1 MNAKEK
7 KDKDIRQ
14 IYALG
19 RQLGI
24 HDRSLGHDDELHVLV
39 EGVTGCSSIGDL
51 SDAER
56 WAVIQ
61 ELTRGKNAANIPAM
75 KSKRKKMSYR
85 PGMATPGQIDKLWW
99 QIYELQ
105 KYDTGPS
112 APVNLRL
119 KGAINAFLKVDAS
132 ASNPCAWL
140 TGAQAHRLIEMLK
153 NCIETEKNKYARS
166 QTTRQKSGGGT

>member
-7 KDKDIRQ
+7 RDKDIRR

-19 RQLGI
+19 KQLGI
-24 HDRSLGHDDELHVLV
+24 HDRSLGHDDDLHTLV
-39 EGVTGCSSIGDL
+39 EGLTGCSSIGDL

-56 WAVIQ
+56 WTVIQ
-61 ELTRGKNAANIPAM
+61 ELTRRKNAADVPTA
-75 KSKRKKMSYR
+75 KSKRKKASYR

-105 KYDTGPS
+105 KYDTGSS

-119 KGAINAFLKVDAS
+119 KGAINAFLKVDAP
-132 ASNPCAWL
+132 ASDPCAWL
-140 TGAQAHRLIEMLK
+140 TGAQAHRLIETLK

-166 QTTRQKSGGGT
+166 QTIQQKAGDGT

>member
-7 KDKDIRQ
+7 RDKDIRR

-19 RQLGI
+19 KQLGI
-24 HDRSLGHDDELHVLV
+24 HDRSLGHDDDLHTLV
-39 EGVTGCSSIGDL
+39 EGLTGCSSIGDL

-56 WAVIQ
+56 WTVIQ
-61 ELTRGKNAANIPAM
+61 ELTRRKNAADVPTA
-75 KSKRKKMSYR
+75 KSKRKKASYR
-85 PGMATPGQIDKLWW
+85 PGMATPRQIDKLWW

-119 KGAINAFLKVDAS
+119 KGAINAFLKVDAP
-132 ASNPCAWL
+132 ASDPCAWL
-140 TGAQAHRLIEMLK
+140 TGAQAHRLIETLK

-166 QTTRQKSGGGT
+166 QTIQQKAGDGT